1 MHKISCYDT
10 IFITYMRG
18 DYLEDYIKTS
28 DLALLTEG
36 YELTMADGFMGA
48 GMKDTVAYFD
58 LFFRRVPDNG
68 GFAIAA
74 GLSKVI
80 DYLEHLHFREEDI
93 KYLKSKGISDE
104 LASYL
109 KDFKFTCDVW
119 AIPEG
124 TPIFP
129 NEPIIKVRGPIIE
142 AQLIETML
150 LLSINQQSLIATKAN
165 RLVRAA
171 HGTAVAEFGTR
182 RAQGVD
188 EAVYGARAA
197 YIGGCVAT
205 SGVIPE
211 KEFGIPSVNT
221 MIHSWVQLFDS
232 EYDAFCE
239 YARRHPDDCT
249 LVVDTYDTI
258 RSGIPNA
265 IKAFDDVLA
274 PLGKRPKSVRIDS
287 GDITYLSK
295 RVRKMLDVAGY
306 PDCDIMAS
314 NSLDEHLISDMV
326 SQGAKVDCFIV
337 GERLITSASSPLF
350 GGVYKL
356 SAIEKDGKTVP
367 KINLS
372 ENVRKI
378 TIPSS
383 KQVYRL
389 IDKDSGKAIA
399 DVLTLDDEIIDET
412 KPYVLFDPDFTW
424 KRKEIEN
431 FVTRKL
437 LVPIFEG
444 GKKVYEEPSLKE
456 IREYCLRQTDTLWDE
471 VKRFENPHKYYV
483 DLSKNLW
490 AERNGLIEKFKGIK

>member
-1 MHKISCYDT
+1 M
-10 IFITYMRG
+10 
-18 DYLEDYIKTS
+18 EDYIKAS

-274 PLGKRPKSVRIDS
+274 PLSKRPKSVRIDS

-437 LVPIFEG
+437 LVPIFKG

-456 IREYCLRQTDTLWDE
+456 IRDYCLRQTDTLWDE

>member
-1 MHKISCYDT
+1 M
-10 IFITYMRG
+10 
-18 DYLEDYIKTS
+18 EDYIKAS

-274 PLGKRPKSVRIDS
+274 PLGIRPKSVRIDS

-437 LVPIFEG
+437 LVPIFKG

-456 IREYCLRQTDTLWDE
+456 IRDYCLRQTDTLWDE

>member
-1 MHKISCYDT
+1 
-10 IFITYMRG
+10 
-18 DYLEDYIKTS
+18 
-28 DLALLTEG
+28 
-36 YELTMADGFMGA
+36 MADGFMGA
-48 GMKDTVAYFD
+48 GMKDTIAYFD

-412 KPYVLFDPDFTW
+412 KPYILFDPDFTW

-456 IREYCLRQTDTLWDE
+456 IRDYCLRQTDTLWDE

-490 AERNGLIEKFKGIK
+490 AERNSLIEKFKGIK

>member
-1 MHKISCYDT
+1 MA
-10 IFITYMRG
+10 
-18 DYLEDYIKTS
+18 DYIKAS

-490 AERNGLIEKFKGIK
+490 AERNSLIEKFKGIK

>member
-1 MHKISCYDT
+1 MA
-10 IFITYMRG
+10 
-18 DYLEDYIKTS
+18 DYIKAS

-412 KPYVLFDPDFTW
+412 KPYILFDPDFTW

-456 IREYCLRQTDTLWDE
+456 IRDYCLRQTDTLWDE

-490 AERNGLIEKFKGIK
+490 AERNSLIEKFKGIK

>member
-1 MHKISCYDT
+1 MI
-10 IFITYMRG
+10 I
-18 DYLEDYIKTS
+18 LEDYIKAS

-412 KPYVLFDPDFTW
+412 KPYILFDPDFTW

-437 LVPIFEG
+437 LVPIFKG

-456 IREYCLRQTDTLWDE
+456 IRDYCLRQTDTLWDE

>member
-1 MHKISCYDT
+1 MA
-10 IFITYMRG
+10 
-18 DYLEDYIKTS
+18 DYIKTS

-437 LVPIFEG
+437 LVPIFKG

-456 IREYCLRQTDTLWDE
+456 IRDYCLRQTDTLWDE

>member
-1 MHKISCYDT
+1 MKA
-10 IFITYMRG
+10 
-18 DYLEDYIKTS
+18 S

-456 IREYCLRQTDTLWDE
+456 IRDYCLRQTDTLWDE

>member
-1 MHKISCYDT
+1 M
-10 IFITYMRG
+10 
-18 DYLEDYIKTS
+18 EDYIKAS

-80 DYLEHLHFREEDI
+80 DYLEHLHFREADI
-93 KYLKSKGISDE
+93 KYLKSKGSSDE

-456 IREYCLRQTDTLWDE
+456 IRDYCLRQTDTLWDE

>member
-1 MHKISCYDT
+1 M
-10 IFITYMRG
+10 
-18 DYLEDYIKTS
+18 EDYIKAS

-456 IREYCLRQTDTLWDE
+456 IREYCMRQTDTLWDE

>member
-1 MHKISCYDT
+1 M
-10 IFITYMRG
+10 
-18 DYLEDYIKTS
+18 EDYIKAS

-389 IDKDSGKAIA
+389 IDKDSGRAIA

-412 KPYVLFDPDFTW
+412 KPYILFDPDFTW

-456 IREYCLRQTDTLWDE
+456 IRDYCLRQTDTLWDE

>member
-1 MHKISCYDT
+1 M
-10 IFITYMRG
+10 
-18 DYLEDYIKTS
+18 EDYIKAS

-456 IREYCLRQTDTLWDE
+456 IRDYCLRQTDTLWDE

-483 DLSKNLW
+483 ELSKNLW

>member
-1 MHKISCYDT
+1 M
-10 IFITYMRG
+10 
-18 DYLEDYIKTS
+18 EDYIKAS

-265 IKAFDDVLA
+265 IKAFDDVLT

-437 LVPIFEG
+437 LVPIFKG

-456 IREYCLRQTDTLWDE
+456 IRDYCLRQTDTLWDE

-490 AERNGLIEKFKGIK
+490 AERNSLIEKFKGIK

>member
-1 MHKISCYDT
+1 M
-10 IFITYMRG
+10 
-18 DYLEDYIKTS
+18 EDYIKAS

-124 TPIFP
+124 TPIFL

-437 LVPIFEG
+437 LVPIFKG

-456 IREYCLRQTDTLWDE
+456 IRDYCLRQTDTLWDE

>member
-1 MHKISCYDT
+1 VI
-10 IFITYMRG
+10 I
-18 DYLEDYIKTS
+18 LADYIKAS

-412 KPYVLFDPDFTW
+412 KPYILFDPDFTW

-456 IREYCLRQTDTLWDE
+456 IRDYCLRQTDTLWDE

>member
-1 MHKISCYDT
+1 M
-10 IFITYMRG
+10 
-18 DYLEDYIKTS
+18 EDYIKAS

-356 SAIEKDGKTVP
+356 SAIEKDDKTVP

-456 IREYCLRQTDTLWDE
+456 IRDYCLRQTDTLWDE

>member
-1 MHKISCYDT
+1 MA
-10 IFITYMRG
+10 
-18 DYLEDYIKTS
+18 DYIKAS

-150 LLSINQQSLIATKAN
+150 LLSTNQQSLIATKAN

-456 IREYCLRQTDTLWDE
+456 IRDYCLRQTDTLWDE

-490 AERNGLIEKFKGIK
+490 AERNSLIEKFKGIK

>member
-1 MHKISCYDT
+1 M
-10 IFITYMRG
+10 
-18 DYLEDYIKTS
+18 EDYIKAS

-93 KYLKSKGISDE
+93 KYLKTKGISDE

-109 KDFKFTCDVW
+109 NDFKFTCDVW

-437 LVPIFEG
+437 LVPIFKG

-456 IREYCLRQTDTLWDE
+456 IRDYCLRQTDTLWDE

>member
-1 MHKISCYDT
+1 
-10 IFITYMRG
+10 
-18 DYLEDYIKTS
+18 LEDYIKTS

-412 KPYVLFDPDFTW
+412 KPYILFDPDFTW

-437 LVPIFEG
+437 LVPIFKG

-456 IREYCLRQTDTLWDE
+456 IRDYCLRQTDTLWDE

>member
-1 MHKISCYDT
+1 M
-10 IFITYMRG
+10 
-18 DYLEDYIKTS
+18 EDYIKAS

-80 DYLEHLHFREEDI
+80 DYLEHLHFRDEDI

-437 LVPIFEG
+437 LVPIFKG

>member
-1 MHKISCYDT
+1 M
-10 IFITYMRG
+10 
-18 DYLEDYIKTS
+18 EDYIKAS

-239 YARRHPDDCT
+239 YARRHPDACT

-412 KPYVLFDPDFTW
+412 KPYILFDPDFTW

-456 IREYCLRQTDTLWDE
+456 IRDYCLRQTDTLWDE

>member
-1 MHKISCYDT
+1 MA
-10 IFITYMRG
+10 
-18 DYLEDYIKTS
+18 DYIKAS

>member
-1 MHKISCYDT
+1 MA
-10 IFITYMRG
+10 
-18 DYLEDYIKTS
+18 DYIKAS

-48 GMKDTVAYFD
+48 GMKDTIAYFD

-80 DYLEHLHFREEDI
+80 DYLEHLHFCEDDI
-93 KYLKSKGISDE
+93 EYLKSKGISDE
-104 LASYL
+104 LANYL

-165 RLVRAA
+165 RFVRAA

-211 KEFGIPSVNT
+211 REFGIPSVNT

-258 RSGIPNA
+258 RSGVPNA
-265 IKAFDDVLA
+265 IKAFNDVLL

-356 SAIEKDGKTVP
+356 SAIEKDGKTIP

-399 DVLTLDDEIIDET
+399 DVLTLDGETIDES

-444 GKKVYEEPSLKE
+444 GKKVYNEPSLDE

>member
-1 MHKISCYDT
+1 M
-10 IFITYMRG
+10 
-18 DYLEDYIKTS
+18 EDYIKAS

-437 LVPIFEG
+437 LVPIFDG

-456 IREYCLRQTDTLWDE
+456 IRDYCLRQTDTLWDE

>member
-1 MHKISCYDT
+1 
-10 IFITYMRG
+10 
-18 DYLEDYIKTS
+18 LEDYIKAS

-93 KYLKSKGISDE
+93 KHLKSKGISDE

-456 IREYCLRQTDTLWDE
+456 IRDYCLRQTDTLWDE

-490 AERNGLIEKFKGIK
+490 AERNSLIEKFKGIK

>member
-1 MHKISCYDT
+1 M
-10 IFITYMRG
+10 
-18 DYLEDYIKTS
+18 EDYIKAS

-221 MIHSWVQLFDS
+221 MIHSWVQLFDG

>member
-1 MHKISCYDT
+1 M
-10 IFITYMRG
+10 
-18 DYLEDYIKTS
+18 EDYIKAS

-412 KPYVLFDPDFTW
+412 KPYILFDPDFTW

-437 LVPIFEG
+437 LVPIFKG

>member
-1 MHKISCYDT
+1 MA
-10 IFITYMRG
+10 
-18 DYLEDYIKTS
+18 DYIKAS

-372 ENVRKI
+372 ENVRKV

-412 KPYVLFDPDFTW
+412 KPYILFDPDFTW

-456 IREYCLRQTDTLWDE
+456 IRDYCLRQTDTLWDE